1 MSSNIMISS
10 RNASQPFVTECST
23 PRSFGAGT
31 PVAALSTRFPS
42 SHSYGYASQ
51 SKHALR
57 TPTDAPSSEILVRN
71 AG

>member
-1 MSSNIMISS
+1 MSNKIMISS
-10 RNASQPFVTECST
+10 RNARQTLVTSCSA

-31 PVAALSTRFPS
+31 PVAAPSTRFPS

-57 TPTDAPSSEILVRN
+57 TTTDAPSSEILVRN